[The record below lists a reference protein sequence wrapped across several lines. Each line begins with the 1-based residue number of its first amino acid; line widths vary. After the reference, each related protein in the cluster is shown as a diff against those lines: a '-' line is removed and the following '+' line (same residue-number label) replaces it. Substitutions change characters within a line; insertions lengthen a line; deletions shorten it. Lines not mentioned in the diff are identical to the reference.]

1 MNNSQQPPQR
11 KYPNSSWEY
20 YDLWLTIQKI
30 LYALPNYFES
40 EIVVK
45 GVNPTDLYAVGSLF
59 STAIESSLVNVLNKT
74 RNVWDVN
81 NVYPAFT
88 FKRQAQTF
96 PDVLLVDASNRNSIR
111 FGIELKAWYALSKEG
126 EPSFRFKIDPD
137 SCADADLLVVVP
149 WLLSEV
155 TSGKPVLLPPFV
167 ELAKY
172 AAECRNYYW
181 AESRLKV
188 GKNSTINRPA
198 SQYRKSYPAAKE
210 KASDS
215 AQEDAGNNFG
225 RISRSGQGNLL
236 NDYLDEIHNQEYL
249 GIKIKHW
256 IKIFKALAEGR
267 NDEQIDSALDKVLND
282 VKQSLATSEED
293 SSTNLT

>member
-1 MNNSQQPPQR
+1 MSNASLAPQK
-11 KYPNSSWEY
+11 KYLASSWQY
-20 YDLWLTIQKI
+20 YEIWLKIEKI

-59 STAIESSLVNVLNKT
+59 STAIEYSLVNVLNKT
-74 RNVWDVN
+74 RNVWDTN
-81 NVYPAFT
+81 NLYPAFT
-88 FKRQAQTF
+88 FKRQSQTF
-96 PDVLLVDASNRNSIR
+96 PDVLLVDASNKNSII

-137 SCADADLLVVVP
+137 SCAEADLLVVVP

-155 TSGKPVLLPPFV
+155 TSGKPVLLSPFV

-172 AAECRNYYW
+172 AAECRNFYW
-181 AESRLKV
+181 IESRIQA
-188 GKNSTINRPA
+188 GKNAKIDRPVP
-198 SQYRKSYPAAKE
+198 QYRKPYPAAKE

-215 AQEDAGNNFG
+215 AQDDSGNNFG
-225 RISRSGQGNLL
+225 RIARTGQGNLL
-236 NDYLDEIHNQEYL
+236 QDYLNEIQNQEYL

-256 IKIFKALAEGR
+256 IKIFKAIAEGR
-267 NDEQIDSALDKVLND
+267 DDQQIDSALNRVLKD
-282 VKQSLATSEED
+282 VQQDVAISDED
-293 SSTNLT
+293 SP

>member
-1 MNNSQQPPQR
+1 MANISPAPQKKPPS
-11 KYPNSSWEY
+11 SSWEY
-20 YDLWLTIQKI
+20 YQLWLKI
-30 LYALPNYFES
+30 EKIFYALPNYFES
-40 EIVVK
+40 EIIVK

-59 STAIESSLVNVLNKT
+59 STAIESSLVDVLNKT
-74 RNVWDVN
+74 RNVWDIN
-81 NVYPAFT
+81 NNHPAFT
-88 FKRQAQTF
+88 FKRQSQTF
-96 PDVLLVDASNRNSIR
+96 PDVLLVDASDENRVI

-137 SCADADLLVVVP
+137 SCADSDLLVVVP

-155 TSGKPVLLPPFV
+155 TSGKPKLLAPFV

-181 AESRLKV
+181 ALSRTEA
-188 GKNSTINRPA
+188 GKNSTINRPNIH
-198 SQYRKSYPAAKE
+198 YRKPYPSAKE

-225 RISRSGQGNLL
+225 RIARSGQGNLL
-236 NDYLDEIHNQEYL
+236 NDYLYKIQNLEYL

-256 IKIFKALAEGR
+256 IKIFKAVAEGR
-267 NDEQIDSALDKVLND
+267 NDEQIESALDRVLKD
-282 VKQSLATSEED
+282 VQQDLS
-293 SSTNLT
+293 NLDEF